1 MGTSRSMVLRF
12 DGDKELEAAFNALAL
27 GAQKKIFRPAL
38 RAGGKVI
45 LAAVKARVP
54 KGTGALGRSIKLRAS
69 RRSRQRIGVA
79 VFVDNKLIPL
89 GKGEQQHNREGFYPA
104 HLELGYVRGG
114 IRLRT
119 RWTKHGVDRLGRA
132 YTRQRVSKS
141 VVGGTVIPPRS
152 FIRAG
157 FDAVKEQALAA
168 IEAEVARRMEAIWQR
183 PSTAASPDEAEG

>member
-69 RRSRQRIGVA
+69 RRSLQRIGVA

-119 RWTKHGVDRLGRA
+119 RATG
-132 YTRQRVSKS
+132 SKT

-157 FDAVKEQALAA
+157 FDAVKEQAMAA

>member
-89 GKGEQQHNREGFYPA
+89 GKGEQQHNREGSTPRTWSSATCGAASAFVPA
-104 HLELGYVRGG
+104 
-114 IRLRT
+114 
-119 RWTKHGVDRLGRA
+119 GR
-132 YTRQRVSKS
+132 
-141 VVGGTVIPPRS
+141 
-152 FIRAG
+152 
-157 FDAVKEQALAA
+157 
-168 IEAEVARRMEAIWQR
+168 
-183 PSTAASPDEAEG
+183 STAWTAWDVPTRASA